1 MSRAHNEAKLLFLQE
16 NEPYA
21 TIILC
26 LKRAS
31 LTEWS
36 VKRMQKCI
44 IATTMALIILLGM
57 GNNTEAAMMKLDI
70 RVNDMIIKMDSNPYI
85 EEDRTMVPIRTVVE
99 ALGTN
104 DVIWNEALR
113 SATIVVGEKTLTF
126 MIDSMNYWV
135 NDEVKTMGVAP
146 VIVDGRT
153 MLPLRIIAEELS
165 FDVHYNPVIRTVA
178 INNPSAVVSQDLIA
192 TNQYNYE
199 DILWLA
205 RIVRV
210 EAYSIGYEAK
220 LAVANVVLNRV
231 KSGRFPMTVK
241 EVIFDTK
248 YTTQFPPAHRES
260 FLTLEPD
267 LESWAA
273 AKNALDG
280 SNNIGQSLFFNHKP
294 FPKKSSDLYRIINGQ
309 YFYY

>member
-1 MSRAHNEAKLLFLQE
+1 
-16 NEPYA
+16 
-21 TIILC
+21 
-26 LKRAS
+26 
-31 LTEWS
+31 
-36 VKRMQKCI
+36 MQKCI
-44 IATTMALIILLGM
+44 MATIMALFILLGM
-57 GNNTEAAMMKLDI
+57 GYNTEAAMMKLDI

-99 ALGTN
+99 ALGPEE
-104 DVIWNEALR
+104 VVWNEEDR
-113 SATIVVGEKTLTF
+113 SVTIVVGDKSMIF
-126 MIDSMNYWV
+126 KIDSMSYWV
-135 NDEVKTMGVAP
+135 NGVEKTMGVAP
-146 VIVDGRT
+146 VIVNERT
-153 MLPLRIIAEELS
+153 MLPLRIIAEELA
-165 FDVHYNPVIRTVA
+165 FNVNYNPLIRTVA
-178 INNPSAVVSQDLIA
+178 INNPTAVVSQDLLA

-231 KSGRFPMTVK
+231 KSGRFPMTIK

-248 YTTQFPPAHRES
+248 YSTQFPPAHRDS

-280 SNNIGQSLFFNHKP
+280 NNNIGQSLFFNHKP
-294 FPKKSSDLYRIINGQ
+294 FPRKSSDLYRIINGQ

>member
-1 MSRAHNEAKLLFLQE
+1 
-16 NEPYA
+16 
-21 TIILC
+21 
-26 LKRAS
+26 
-31 LTEWS
+31 
-36 VKRMQKCI
+36 MQKCI
-44 IATTMALIILLGM
+44 IATAMALFILLGM

-99 ALGTN
+99 ALGTEE
-104 DVIWNEALR
+104 VVWNEEDR
-113 SATIVVGEKTLTF
+113 SATIVVGEKSITF
-126 MIDSMNYWV
+126 KIDSMNYWV
-135 NDEVKTMGVAP
+135 NDVEKTMGVAP

-153 MLPLRIIAEELS
+153 MLPLRIIAEELA
-165 FDVHYNPVIRTVA
+165 FDVNYNPLIRTVA
-178 INNPSAVVSQDLIA
+178 ISNPSVEVSQELIA

-205 RIVRV
+205 RIVRT
-210 EAYSIGYEAK
+210 EAYNIGYEAK

-231 KSGRFPMTVK
+231 KSGRFPMSIK

-248 YTTQFPPAHRES
+248 YATQFPPAHRDS
-260 FLTLEPD
+260 FLTIEPD

-280 SNNIGQSLFFNHKP
+280 HNNIGQSLFFNHKP
-294 FPKKSSDLYRIINGQ
+294 FPNKSSDLYRIINGE